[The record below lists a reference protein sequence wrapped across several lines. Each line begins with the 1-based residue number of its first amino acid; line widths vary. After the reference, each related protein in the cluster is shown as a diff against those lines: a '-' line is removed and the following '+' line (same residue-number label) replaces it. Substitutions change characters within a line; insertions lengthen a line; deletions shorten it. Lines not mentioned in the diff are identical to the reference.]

1 MADDARMS
9 RDDVRS
15 LARLANLDLP
25 DDRLD
30 QLMTTMSAY
39 LESLERLHQIGTG
52 DSEPPA
58 ITYESES
65 EARR

>member
-1 MADDARMS
+1 MADEARLP

-15 LARLANLDLP
+15 LARLANLALP

-30 QLMTTMSAY
+30 QLVTTLSSY
-39 LESLERLHQIGTG
+39 LDNLERLRQIETG

-58 ITYESES
+58 ITYESE
-65 EARR
+65 AQR

>member
-1 MADDARMS
+1 MDDDARLS

-30 QLMTTMSAY
+30 QLVTTLSSY
-39 LESLERLHQIGTG
+39 LAALDRLRQIEPGN
-52 DSEPPA
+52 SEPPA
-58 ITYESES
+58 ITYESE
-65 EARR
+65 ATR